1 MMTATITND
10 PRQHRDTAGH
20 VPAYPPVAIED
31 LPISLIIAYEE
42 RAAIAE
48 FTGGL
53 DRAAAERLAWA
64 EVIGEDAPC

>member
-10 PRQHRDTAGH
+10 RRQHRDPAGH

-31 LPISLIIAYEE
+31 LPANLRAAFEE

-48 FTGGL
+48 FDGGL

-64 EVIGEDAPC
+64 EVIGGEP